1 MRLDP
6 ETRYR
11 SILPL
16 LAGVMGAVYLFVF
29 VPIDRKAR
37 SLDAPLQ
44 QSWNR
49 LADAL
54 GQTNAL
60 KLDFT
65 SITNQ
70 FTATR
75 TAITAFETAR
85 RQARARVEL
94 DPGLREQ
101 IKAPFVVVE
110 YQYEAGRRMD
120 ALIRHAKQESVL
132 LEPAVLVGFPK
143 PSADIQEPALL
154 WAELV
159 FLDSLLTTAINAK
172 VTTVHYLAAE
182 LPLTNSPAAD
192 QRLRVA
198 ELPMQVELTGGIAN
212 VARFL
217 QTLPLRA
224 DEIQAAGL
232 PAAPTNKPAMFIDRL
247 VLRKNSVERPDEVRV
262 SLRAVGF
269 VFSK

>member
-1 MRLDP
+1 MRLDL

-16 LAGVMGAVYLFVF
+16 LAVVMGAVYLFVF
-29 VPIDRKAR
+29 VPLDRKAR
-37 SLDAPLQ
+37 SLDTPLQ
-44 QSWNR
+44 QSWR
-49 LADAL
+49 QLADAL
-54 GQTNAL
+54 GHTNAL
-60 KLDFT
+60 KLDFS

-70 FTATR
+70 FKATR
-75 TAITAFETAR
+75 TAITAFETAL

-94 DPGLREQ
+94 DPGLRDQ
-101 IKAPFVVVE
+101 VKSPFAVVE

-120 ALIRHAKQESVL
+120 ALIRHSKQAGVQ

-143 PSADIQEPALL
+143 PSADMQEPSLL
-154 WAELV
+154 WAELL

-182 LPLTNSPAAD
+182 LPLTNSPPTD

-198 ELPMQVELTGGIAN
+198 ELPLQVELTGGIAS

-217 QTLPLRA
+217 QALPLRG

-232 PAAPTNKPAMFIDRL
+232 PAAPTNKPALFMDRL
-247 VLRKNSVERPDEVRV
+247 VLRKSSIERPDEVRV

-269 VFSK
+269 VFQR

>member
-29 VPIDRKAR
+29 LPIDRKAR
-37 SLDAPLQ
+37 SLETPLE
-44 QSWNR
+44 QSWR
-49 LADAL
+49 QLADAL
-54 GQTNAL
+54 GQTNAF
-60 KLDFT
+60 KLDFA

-70 FTATR
+70 FNATR
-75 TAITAFETAR
+75 AGLTAFEIAR
-85 RQARARVEL
+85 KQARARVEL

-101 IKAPFVVVE
+101 LSAPFVLAY
-110 YQYEAGRRMD
+110 YQYEAGRKMD
-120 ALIRHAKQESVL
+120 ALARHAKEGGVV
-132 LEPAVLVGFPK
+132 LEPAVLVGFPEL
-143 PSADIQEPALL
+143 SADIKEPALL
-154 WAELV
+154 WAELA

-172 VTTVHYLAAE
+172 VAAIHFISAQI
-182 LPLTNSPAAD
+182 PLTNAPTANHD
-192 QRLRVA
+192 RLVT
-198 ELPMQVELTGGIAN
+198 ELPMQIELTGAIPN

-232 PAAPTNKPAMFIDRL
+232 PAAPTNKPALFIDRL
-247 VLRKNSVERPDEVRV
+247 VLRKQSPDKPDEVRL

-269 VFSK
+269 VFHK